1 MVKYYGILNQT
12 IKMCNLNIFA
22 YILESM
28 SRITFAFEVIFIV
41 IVRVLSGIGALT
53 GHRFSANFIDWKI
66 FGSYEIMQYE
76 YI

>member
-28 SRITFAFEVIFIV
+28 SRITFAFEVIFIA
-41 IVRVLSGIGALT
+41 IVRCCRGIIAPGTVLLIEKYLGAM
-53 GHRFSANFIDWKI
+53 K
-66 FGSYEIMQYE
+66 
-76 YI
+76 